1 MNEPE
6 GGAHI
11 AALDAF
17 VQVLASVPE
26 GPSPRSDDDG
36 RAFYSGLCEAI
47 CQLTSAQ
54 RALIF
59 RYDSTRRQV
68 RAAGAHGIDVEIFD
82 DGFFTVET
90 LAAAREALAT
100 DSVVEIPP
108 HDAIPSQYASL
119 VGDVGGLVVTPMAAG
134 GRWVGIIISDRLS
147 SATPLPAAESHMLW
161 TLGKTAALATTAR
174 ISTHQAQRAR
184 ELEARI
190 DMARDIHD
198 GAIQRL
204 FGVSLALSGEGP
216 LDAESRARCADE
228 LQLAMQDLR
237 NALQRP
243 LGRTSRPTNTTLGEE
258 LTRLAAEHAE
268 SGIVLERGD
277 PAAVPPDLEPLVQ
290 SVLVEAVRNA
300 HRHATPT
307 AVRVSVTDAADAFVL
322 EIRNDGV
329 THNPGPSGVGLRLA
343 AVEALQLGGL
353 LEFGQPSPNE
363 WQVRLVV
370 PHHG

>member
-1 MNEPE
+1 MSGE

-17 VQVLASVPE
+17 VRVLASVPD
-26 GPSPRSDDDG
+26 GPSPAADDHG
-36 RAFYSGLCEAI
+36 VAFYSGLCEAI
-47 CQLTSAQ
+47 CQLTSAE

-59 RYDSTRRQV
+59 RYDATRRQV
-68 RAAGAHGIDVEIFD
+68 RAAGAHGIDVQIFD

-90 LAAAREALAT
+90 LAAARRALVT
-100 DSVVEIPP
+100 DEVVEIPP
-108 HDAIPSQYASL
+108 SAGVPEQYVSL
-119 VGDVGGLVVTPMAAG
+119 VGDVAGLVVTPMAAG
-134 GRWVGIIISDRLS
+134 GRWVGIILSDR
-147 SATPLPAAESHMLW
+147 PLGRPVPLTDAERHMLW
-161 TLGKTAALATTAR
+161 TLGKTAALAAAAR

-204 FGVSLALSGEGP
+204 FGVSLALSGEGD
-216 LDAESRARCADE
+216 LDGAARKRCAEE

-237 NALQRP
+237 DALQRP
-243 LGRTSRPTNTTLGEE
+243 LGRTSRPTGTTLADE
-258 LTRLAAEHAE
+258 LVRLAAEHAS
-268 SGIVLERGD
+268 SGIVLEEGD
-277 PAAVPPDLEPLVQ
+277 ATAVPPDLEPLVQ
-290 SVLVEAVRNA
+290 SVLIEAVRNA

-307 AVRVSVTDAADAFVL
+307 SVRVSVSDGDDAFVL
-322 EIRNDGV
+322 VVRNDGV
-329 THNPGPSGVGLRLA
+329 SANPGPSGVGLRLA
-343 AVEALQLGGL
+343 AVEALQVGGI
-353 LEFGQPSPNE
+353 LEFGPPAPHE

>member
-1 MNEPE
+1 MNDPQ
-6 GGAHI
+6 GGAAI

-17 VQVLASVPE
+17 VRVLATVPE
-26 GPSPRSDDDG
+26 GPSQGGDDDG

-47 CQLTSAQ
+47 CQLTSAE

-90 LAAAREALAT
+90 LAAAREALSEDA
-100 DSVVEIPP
+100 VLEIPA
-108 HDAIPSQYASL
+108 DAAVPPQYVSL

-134 GRWVGIIISDRLS
+134 GRWVGVILSD
-147 SATPLPAAESHMLW
+147 LPADGAPLADAERHMLW
-161 TLGKTAALATTAR
+161 TLGKTAALAATAR

-204 FGVSLALSGEGP
+204 FGVSLALSGEGA
-216 LDAESRARCADE
+216 LDNASRARCAEE
-228 LQLAMQDLR
+228 LRLAMQDLR
-237 NALQRP
+237 DALQRP

-258 LTRLAAEHAE
+258 LGRLAAEHAE

-277 PAAVPPDLEPLVQ
+277 PADVPPDLEPLVQ
-290 SVLVEAVRNA
+290 SVLIEAVRNA

-307 AVRVSVTDAADAFVL
+307 AVRVSVIDEDDAFVL
-322 EIRNDGV
+322 EVRNDGV

-353 LEFGQPSPNE
+353 LEFGQPSPKE